1 VLGKHG
7 GNVGHEIGD
16 DLLELGIHG
25 IMIVSAG
32 CEFTLI

>member
-16 DLLELGIHG
+16 DLLELGIH
-25 IMIVSAG
+25 MRAG

>member
-16 DLLELGIHG
+16 DLLKLGRRLGVHG
-25 IMIVSAG
+25 YFAFI
-32 CEFTLI
+32 